1 MTPMRAM
8 NHTCV
13 SLHHDRPGLLD
24 DICRPAGQNAPMK
37 FLDQVQ
43 ADLKQAVLQHHRDL
57 VVQILQRRYGE
68 LTLGDLRQLLASALG
83 RGLDDVRVAEL
94 FAATA
99 ASPGKGGK
107 QAKAR
112 RRTPST
118 SKERPS
124 KAAAKGTGKPK
135 KIPLE
140 KLIEAVFAVLQSA
153 KKPLSS
159 TEIGAKVKAHR
170 TTVRDLLHTL
180 NAANRVV
187 ISGSRQFTRYALPGS
202 ALDARREA
210 QTDKPRRRKVA
221 RTKTRERAPIPAVLT
236 QADYDAAV
244 LANLHA
250 LGSMSSSQLQA
261 SVGGSLN
268 EVRAALQRLIAHQQ
282 ASRVG
287 QAKNTRYVPT
297 APKPADT

>member
-1 MTPMRAM
+1 ME
-8 NHTCV
+8 
-13 SLHHDRPGLLD
+13 
-24 DICRPAGQNAPMK
+24 

-57 VVQILQRRYGE
+57 VMEVLQKRSGE
-68 LTLGDLRQLLASALG
+68 LTLGDLRKLLASSLG
-83 RGLDDVRVAEL
+83 RGLDDVRIAEL
-94 FAATA
+94 FATTA
-99 ASPGKGGK
+99 ASPGKAGKAGK
-107 QAKAR
+107 QADAR
-112 RRTPST
+112 RRTTST
-118 SKERPS
+118 SERSSKERPS

-135 KIPLE
+135 KMPLE

-153 KKPLSS
+153 KNPLSS

-170 TTVRDLLHTL
+170 TTVRDLLHKL

-210 QTDKPRRRKVA
+210 QTSKPRRKKVA
-221 RTKTRERAPIPAVLT
+221 RTKAQERAAIPAVLT

-268 EVRAALQRLIAHQQ
+268 EVRAALQRLVANQQ

-287 QAKNTRYVPT
+287 QTKNTRYVPT
-297 APKPADT
+297 EPKPAGT